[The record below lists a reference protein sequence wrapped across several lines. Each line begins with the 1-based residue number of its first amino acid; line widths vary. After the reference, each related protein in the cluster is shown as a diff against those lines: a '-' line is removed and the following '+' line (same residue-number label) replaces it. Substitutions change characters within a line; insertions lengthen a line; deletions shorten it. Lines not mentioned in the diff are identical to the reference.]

1 MEKFELAQREVEK
14 KTKESEELEDR
25 HREKLQEFEARND
38 YFQTARRAIQNILD
52 EKYEETLHYLK
63 STDAD
68 QDFYRILN
76 REMESYQMLSEDALT
91 EAQKILE
98 LESLKESDNFRRER
112 RYLDDK
118 LEEAYLRRRIVA
130 DDNNK
135 TRE

>member
-14 KTKESEELEDR
+14 KTKELEELEDR

>member
-14 KTKESEELEDR
+14 KTKELEELEDR

-118 LEEAYLRRRIVA
+118 LDEAYLRRRIVA

>member
-1 MEKFELAQREVEK
+1 
-14 KTKESEELEDR
+14 
-25 HREKLQEFEARND
+25 
-38 YFQTARRAIQNILD
+38 
-52 EKYEETLHYLK
+52 
-63 STDAD
+63 
-68 QDFYRILN
+68 
-76 REMESYQMLSEDALT
+76 MLSEDALT

-118 LEEAYLRRRIVA
+118 LEEAYLRRRMAA